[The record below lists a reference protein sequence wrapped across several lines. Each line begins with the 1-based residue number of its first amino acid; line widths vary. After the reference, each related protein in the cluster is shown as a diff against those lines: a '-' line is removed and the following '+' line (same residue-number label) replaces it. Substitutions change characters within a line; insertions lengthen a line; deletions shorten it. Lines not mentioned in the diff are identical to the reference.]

1 MRVVFSLKK
10 LDSKSLGGARTERGG
25 MVVSC
30 VIQGTVVYMQR
41 KPAGATTQ
49 RKVGHDKGKQAAKFN
64 LIHHFVL
71 T

>member
-1 MRVVFSLKK
+1 
-10 LDSKSLGGARTERGG
+10 

-30 VIQGTVVYMQR
+30 VIQGTVVHMQR
-41 KPAGATTQ
+41 KPAEATTQ
-49 RKVGHDKGKQAAKFN
+49 RKVGHDKGNQAAKFN